1 MAMMKGVTKPK
12 EMAAGSNSIDLDIF
26 AREQKELA

>member
-1 MAMMKGVTKPK
+1 MAMIKGVTKPK
-12 EMAAGSNSIDLDIF
+12 ELVVGSNTIDLDIF